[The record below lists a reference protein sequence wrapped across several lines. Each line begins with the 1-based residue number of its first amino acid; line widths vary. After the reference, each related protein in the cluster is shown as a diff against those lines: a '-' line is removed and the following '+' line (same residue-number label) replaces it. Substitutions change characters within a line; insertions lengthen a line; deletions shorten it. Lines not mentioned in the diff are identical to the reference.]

1 MKTLNILILI
11 LATST
16 IMFAQN
22 TNDFMAVNTM
32 QDDTII
38 IQINDDIKITIDF
51 KDLDELQNF
60 IDYELNSVLKD
71 LDDVVDMESVDS
83 STTVTIKKLN
93 DNLQISSSSD
103 DKHTVVNIN
112 NDDNFNFGKS
122 DRKKKSVVEPIM
134 YIDWGMNNYLENGKF
149 PGSTGA
155 QYTVKPW
162 GSWNFDIGGGAK
174 LNLANNHFSLLM
186 GADFAWYNF
195 KFQDKTTLMYR
206 DNTINDLVFTADTSI
221 NSPVRS
227 KLTVNYVNALIM
239 PMVKFG
245 NYCYDANDRMFRI
258 GIGAYAG
265 YRINSYTKIVDRD
278 DGNKNKIKDHDNF
291 YLNDFRYGVKVVLG
305 VSTVNIFG
313 MYDIS
318 TLYSDNKGPKLNPI
332 SFGLNFTI

>member
-1 MKTLNILILI
+1 MKTLIILLTMLTICISAFSQNSNKLYANNEILE
-11 LATST
+11 
-16 IMFAQN
+16 
-22 TNDFMAVNTM
+22 
-32 QDDTII
+32 DTII

-51 KDLDELQNF
+51 SDVDELQNF
-60 IDYELNSVLKD
+60 IDYELNNVLKD

-83 STTVTIKKLN
+83 ATTVTIKKLN
-93 DNLQISSSSD
+93 DNLQITSTSD
-103 DKHTVVNIN
+103 DKQTVVNIN
-112 NDDNFNFGKS
+112 DDNNFDFGRTDK
-122 DRKKKSVVEPIM
+122 KKKSIVEPIM
-134 YIDWGMNNYLENGKF
+134 YIDWGMNNYIENGKF
-149 PGSTGA
+149 PGATGA

-162 GSWNFDIGGGAK
+162 GSWNFDIGGAAK

-186 GADFAWYNF
+186 GADFSWYNF

-206 DNTINDLVFTADTSI
+206 YNSINDLVFTSDTSI

-239 PMVKFG
+239 PMAKFG
-245 NYCYDANDRMFRI
+245 NYCKDAGDRMFRI

-265 YRINSYTKIVDRD
+265 YRINSYTKIVDRN
-278 DGNKNKIKDHDNF
+278 DGSKNKVKEQDNY

-318 TLYSDNKGPKLNPI
+318 TLYSANKGPKLNPI